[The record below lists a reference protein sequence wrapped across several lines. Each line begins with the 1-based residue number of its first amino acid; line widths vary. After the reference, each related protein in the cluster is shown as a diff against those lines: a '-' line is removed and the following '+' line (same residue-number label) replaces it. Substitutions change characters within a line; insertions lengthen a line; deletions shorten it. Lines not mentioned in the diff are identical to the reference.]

1 MNIVLHTRH
10 AQVASDFQEI
20 AEGKLISMD
29 RFSVAIDRVEIEVIH
44 EANPKQGKL
53 SHRVILTSRG
63 AGPLIRAEAAAFN
76 DLAAFDLAIRS
87 FELQLRKIHERSKDI
102 GHDSVRKKAVSE

>member
-1 MNIVLHTRH
+1 MNIVLHTRN

-44 EANPKQGKL
+44 EANHKQGKL